1 MSNGEDRK
9 GQLGLGVARVVSMV
23 IVALLEEGVVC
34 GLRRQTG
41 FPQAYA
47 AAPSPVPTACI
58 EPEVSFAFVSQTSS
72 SDKKSHTIFESL

>member
-34 GLRRQTG
+34 GLMRQTG

-47 AAPSPVPTACI
+47 AAPPAWTALPSPLPHSVA
-58 EPEVSFAFVSQTSS
+58 SN
-72 SDKKSHTIFESL
+72 LR